1 MYVENKYMQK
11 YQFIKSLSLIKTL
24 LALEVFAT
32 SYKMIYLLNNK
43 VPLICLTKE
52 FLNHFNNL
60 FE

>member
-1 MYVENKYMQK
+1 MYIENKYMQK
-11 YQFIKSLSLIKTL
+11 YQFIKSLSLIKPL

-52 FLNHFNNL
+52 FLNHLNNL
-60 FE
+60 SE